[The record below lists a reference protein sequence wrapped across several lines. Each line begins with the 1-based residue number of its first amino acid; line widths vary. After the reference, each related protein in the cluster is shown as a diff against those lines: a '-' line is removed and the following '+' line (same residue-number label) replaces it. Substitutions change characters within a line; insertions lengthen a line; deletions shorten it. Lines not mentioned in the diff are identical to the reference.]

1 MRPRT
6 QKQPQVKKEP
16 YQMLDDVDV
25 DAEQK
30 EKNQLS
36 LSVINM
42 HQNLIMIILMTT
54 LLQYSPPPLR
64 ELPTND
70 NNY

>member
-1 MRPRT
+1 MRPCT

-54 LLQYSPPPLR
+54 LLQHSPLR

>member
-1 MRPRT
+1 
-6 QKQPQVKKEP
+6 
-16 YQMLDDVDV
+16 MLDDVDV

-54 LLQYSPPPLR
+54 LLQHSPLR

>member
-6 QKQPQVKKEP
+6 QKQPHVKKEP

-54 LLQYSPPPLR
+54 LLQHSPLR